1 MFLKS
6 SLQAQF
12 DMRTKQQRNCQ
23 NGPPPMF
30 DQIKIALTRDPAT
43 LARDLAGVTA
53 LMVIMVAGL
62 FLPGLV

>member
-6 SLQAQF
+6 SLQARL

-23 NGPPPMF
+23 NGPPSML

-53 LMVIMVAGL
+53 LMVILVAGL